1 MGIMGDYLYKTYG
14 SRANIIADGDLTQL
28 IGPMT
33 ISELKYIIE
42 NEMPTSVE
50 DVLVRRTRS
59 AFLLEKEKLFKLIPV
74 VCKMMVDAKVVKL
87 EKGETLEGYINK
99 TVENINA
106 LEFS

>member
-1 MGIMGDYLYKTYG
+1 M
-14 SRANIIADGDLTQL
+14 IADGDLTQL
-28 IGPMT
+28 IGPLT

-42 NEMPTSVE
+42 NEMVTSVE

-74 VCKMMVDAKVVKL
+74 VCRMMVESKVVKL
-87 EKGETLEGYINK
+87 EKGETLEGYIEK
-99 TVENINA
+99 TAERING

>member
-1 MGIMGDYLYKTYG
+1 MGEYLYKTYG
-14 SRANIIADGDLTQL
+14 SRANLIVDGDLTQL

-42 NEMPTSVE
+42 NEMPTSAE

-74 VCKMMVDAKVVKL
+74 VCKMMVDSKIVKL
-87 EKGETLEGYINK
+87 EKGETLQAYIDK
-99 TVENINA
+99 TAQKINE